1 MFSYLVEKFLKTHT
15 WWDLGYFSNTLLE
28 SFGITTCNKIYKCS
42 QLVLKSFLEN
52 VLGKFS
58 SLSSFKSITLE
69 IIKFKLIKN
78 NFKSG

>member
-1 MFSYLVEKFLKTHT
+1 
-15 WWDLGYFSNTLLE
+15 LLE

-69 IIKFKLIKN
+69 INKFKLTKNLVDQSIINILLKKFLIICHKYRIKL
-78 NFKSG
+78 